1 MSKGRAPWGAA
12 VSMATDNLA
21 QDPAGLTDEQL
32 IEICL
37 ETPSSSTVGL
47 RFHLEQKKREKRSQK
62 LLIWLSFWAACAA
75 TGALMLTIA
84 LIISK
89 AVS

>member
-1 MSKGRAPWGAA
+1 MG
-12 VSMATDNLA
+12 TDNLA
-21 QDPAGLTDEQL
+21 QNPEKLTDEEL

-37 ETPSSSTVGL
+37 ETPSSSAVGL

-62 LLIWLSFWAACAA
+62 LLIWLSLWAACAA
-75 TGALMLTIA
+75 TAALMLTIA

-89 AVS
+89 AVK

>member
-1 MSKGRAPWGAA
+1 
-12 VSMATDNLA
+12 MATDNLA
-21 QDPAGLTDEQL
+21 VEPSGLTDEEL

-37 ETPSSSTVGL
+37 ETPSSSAVGI
-47 RFHLEQKKREKRSQK
+47 RFHLEQKKREKRGQK

-75 TGALMLTIA
+75 TASLMLTIA

-89 AVS
+89 VV